1 MIDQVFERLKLMPP
15 LSHWPDRP
23 SAFRWERSQVISHIQ
38 RVAQCD
44 QAAARKLFQKAAQKR
59 VIRFDH
65 ARLTWSGNRDW
76 VLLTPKHWRK
86 RDKLAG
92 S

>member
-1 MIDQVFERLKLMPP
+1 MSNQIFERLKLMPP

-23 SAFRWERSQVISHIQ
+23 SAFRWERSAVIAHVR

-44 QAAARKLFQKAAQKR
+44 QVTAQKLFATANRKR
-59 VIRFDH
+59 VILFDRT
-65 ARLTWSGNRDW
+65 RLMWAGNRNW
-76 VLLTPKHWRK
+76 VPREPKQPGNSAK
-86 RDKLAG
+86 SGL